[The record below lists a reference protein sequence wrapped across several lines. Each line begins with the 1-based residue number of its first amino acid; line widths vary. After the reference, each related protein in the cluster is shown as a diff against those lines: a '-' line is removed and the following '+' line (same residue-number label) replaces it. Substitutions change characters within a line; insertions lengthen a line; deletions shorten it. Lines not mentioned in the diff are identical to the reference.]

1 MSLHNNFPSNCVYL
15 KIKGEGNHFKLE
27 KVFFHET
34 HTRSKT
40 NSDGSTSTESYT
52 VRYDSD
58 KTVFK

>member
-15 KIKGEGNHFKLE
+15 KIKGEE